1 MIQFRTVRGTRASP
15 TPCRGMSMN
24 SISSGPVDRGDA
36 YTALG
41 RAPILL
47 VGLPRSGTT
56 WLAKIFDS
64 HPDVIYRHEPDES
77 LHRPPFP
84 SFPIPDQFDLYR
96 EEAAA
101 YVRRLTNVRTLRAVG
116 TFPVFRKN
124 YRSSIS
130 HSLRLVEMVALRLA
144 ERAGLSSVTRAIPI
158 PDLARTGSGVLQPT
172 IVKSVNLVGLAGLF
186 VSAIPELRTILIV
199 RHPCGYVASQMR
211 GLREG
216 RFVQDETSLEILSSE
231 DTKRRGLTL
240 KRLVAMPMVEQL
252 AWKWLIYNEKAL
264 SDLSGLAGVK
274 VIRYPDLA
282 ENAVQVANHLFAFA
296 GIPWHGET
304 ERFVHAS
311 QHSRS
316 GYRYYG
322 VFRDA
327 AFKDDLD
334 RWRQVLSDDQ
344 IRSIFDI
351 VADSRAGQLFGEPS
365 KSVPATT
372 VSSSLTA

>member
-1 MIQFRTVRGTRASP
+1 
-15 TPCRGMSMN
+15 MN
-24 SISSGPVDRGDA
+24 STSSGPLDWGDA
-36 YTALG
+36 HRGSALSRG
-41 RAPILL
+41 PILL

-77 LHRPPFP
+77 LHKPPFP
-84 SFPIPDQFDLYR
+84 SFPVPGEFDLYR

-116 TFPVFRKN
+116 TFPVFGKN

-130 HSLRLVEMVALRLA
+130 HSLRLAEMVALRLA
-144 ERAGLSSVTRAIPI
+144 EKTGLSRIMGAIPI
-158 PDLARTGSGVLQPT
+158 PDLARRGNGAPQTTV
-172 IVKSVNLVGLAGLF
+172 VKSVNLVDLAGLF
-186 VSAIPELRTILIV
+186 ARSIPELRTILIV

-211 GLREG
+211 GLG
-216 RFVQDETSLEILSSE
+216 QGHFVDDATSLQIARSE
-231 DTKRRGLTL
+231 DAKRRGLTL
-240 KRLVAMPMVEQL
+240 QRLMSMPVVERL
-252 AWKWLIYNEKAL
+252 AWEWLIYNEKAL
-264 SDLSGLAGVK
+264 GDLSGRPAAEV
-274 VIRYPDLA
+274 VRYPDLA
-282 ENAVQVANHLFAFA
+282 ENAVQIAKYIFAFA
-296 GIPWHGET
+296 GISWHAQT

-311 QHSRS
+311 QHSRT

-334 RWRQVLSDDQ
+334 RWLQVLSADQ

-351 VADSRAGQLFGEPS
+351 VADSRPGRLFSDPS
-365 KSVPATT
+365 KSVPTPAIRA
-372 VSSSLTA
+372 V